1 MALTAAVSKE
11 NWSRAVLS
19 IPPDFLRLTPSN
31 FQVVADHEAAMALH
45 QQQIG
50 FPAFGLAANTAGR
63 LSITVAQAKLVKNY
77 GLTRMD
83 PYVRI
88 RVGHYIYETQTDQ
101 NGGKTPRWNRVFHTQ
116 LPNGVNKIF
125 LEIYDECNFTMDELI
140 AWAEIRIPEAVIDK
154 CETHEDWYALSGK
167 SGDHKEGMID
177 LVLSF
182 TPASCLYQRPAQPQQ
197 NVVLV
202 PNVSGRALPVYVQPT
217 PIPQIAQSPPQEL
230 QQQQQI
236 PMPIA
241 MQQALPPNQPLTDED
256 IANLMEMFP
265 SIDKEVI
272 KSIGEANRGDKN
284 ATINSLLQLTN

>member
-1 MALTAAVSKE
+1 MKNKGNELFMSLYE
-11 NWSRAVLS
+11 
-19 IPPDFLRLTPSN
+19 
-31 FQVVADHEAAMALH
+31 Q
-45 QQQIG
+45 
-50 FPAFGLAANTAGR
+50 ANTAGR

-140 AWAEIRIPEAVIDK
+140 AWGEIRIPEAVIDK
-154 CETHEDWYALSGK
+154 CETHEDWFPLSGK

-182 TPASCLYQRPAQPQQ
+182 TPASCLYQRPVQPQQ

-217 PIPQIAQSPPQEL
+217 PIPQIAQSPPHDL

-236 PMPIA
+236 PMP
-241 MQQALPPNQPLTDED
+241 MQQALPPPNQPLTDED

-265 SIDKEVI
+265 NIDKEVI
-272 KSIGEANRGDKN
+272 KSIGEANRGDKD

>member
-1 MALTAAVSKE
+1 MASTAVVSKE
-11 NWSRAVLS
+11 DWSRAVLS

-140 AWAEIRIPEAVIDK
+140 AWAEIKIPEAVIDK
-154 CETHEDWYALSGK
+154 CETHEDWYALCGK

-182 TPASCLYQRPAQPQQ
+182 TPASCLYQRPVQPTQQ
-197 NVVLV
+197 NVVIV
-202 PNVSGRALPVYVQPT
+202 PNVSGRALPVYVQPQPT
-217 PIPQIAQSPPQEL
+217 PIQQIAQPQDM
-230 QQQQQI
+230 QQ
-236 PMPIA
+236 PMP
-241 MQQALPPNQPLTDED
+241 QALPPIIQPLTDED

-265 SIDKEVI
+265 NIDKEVI
-272 KSIGEANRGDKN
+272 KSIGEANRGDKD

>member
-1 MALTAAVSKE
+1 MASEGRVSKE
-11 NWSRAVLS
+11 EWTRAVTT
-19 IPPDFLRLTPSN
+19 IPPNFLRLNS
-31 FQVVADHEAAMALH
+31 QQEVLDREAALALH

-50 FPAFGLAANTAGR
+50 HYNHIGLAANTVGR
-63 LSITVAQAKLVKNY
+63 LSITVAQAKLTKNY

-88 RVGHYIYETQTDQ
+88 RVGHYIYETQTDT
-101 NGGKTPRWNRVFHTQ
+101 NGGKTPHWNRVFHCQ
-116 LPNGVNKIF
+116 LPSGVNKIF

-140 AWAEIRIPEAVIDK
+140 AWAEIRIPEAVIEK

-167 SGDHKEGMID
+167 TGDNKEGMID

-182 TPASCLYQRPAQPQQ
+182 TPASCLYQRPAIGQQ
-197 NVVLV
+197 QVVLV
-202 PNVSGRALPVYVQPT
+202 PNVSNRALPVYVSPT
-217 PIPQIAQSPPQEL
+217 PVQQIAQQPQL
-230 QQQQQI
+230 PQQQQQPI
-236 PMPIA
+236 EMPA
-241 MQQALPPNQPLTDED
+241 VPQTLTDED

-265 SIDKEVI
+265 SVDKDVI

>member
-1 MALTAAVSKE
+1 MESPAVVSKE
-11 NWSRAVLS
+11 NWSRAVID

-45 QQQIG
+45 HQQIG
-50 FPAFGLAANTAGR
+50 FPVGLAANTVGR

-116 LPNGVNKIF
+116 LPNGVNKIY

-140 AWAEIRIPEAVIDK
+140 AWAEIKIPEAVIEK

-167 SGDHKEGMID
+167 SGDQKEGMID

-182 TPASCLYQRPAQPQQ
+182 TPASCLYQRPVAAQQP
-197 NVVLV
+197 VVLV
-202 PNVSGRALPVYVQPT
+202 PNVSGRALPVYVSPT
-217 PIPQIAQSPPQEL
+217 PVQQVTQQPL
-230 QQQQQI
+230 QQLPQQQPI
-236 PMPIA
+236 P
-241 MQQALPPNQPLTDED
+241 PPNQPLTDED

-265 SIDKEVI
+265 TIDKEVI